1 MGLRRG
7 VIIDIINVIDRLES
21 LIETSKVVPVSGNVL
36 IDKKKTIELVDQLRL
51 AIPQEVKAAEEVLSR
66 KDQILNHALTDARR
80 TKVQAEEDYRDRV
93 NQNEITGR
101 AQKKAEETLAEAEE
115 RANRILMQCEQ
126 EAKTRVTEA
135 DAYAL
140 RSLRALERQINSIS
154 GSIRMGI
161 DQLVQETN
169 VAATNGLQADG

>member
-1 MGLRRG
+1 
-7 VIIDIINVIDRLES
+7 
-21 LIETSKVVPVSGNVL
+21 
-36 IDKKKTIELVDQLRL
+36 
-51 AIPQEVKAAEEVLSR
+51 
-66 KDQILNHALTDARR
+66 
-80 TKVQAEEDYRDRV
+80 
-93 NQNEITGR
+93 
-101 AQKKAEETLAEAEE
+101 
-115 RANRILMQCEQ
+115 MQCEQ